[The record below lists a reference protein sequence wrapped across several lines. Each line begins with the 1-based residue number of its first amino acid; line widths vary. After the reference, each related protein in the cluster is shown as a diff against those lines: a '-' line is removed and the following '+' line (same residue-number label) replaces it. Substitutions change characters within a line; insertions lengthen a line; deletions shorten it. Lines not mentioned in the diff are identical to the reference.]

1 MLNDNLKYKKLMSDQ
16 EYLDNGL
23 CWLQG
28 EIDLQKETY
37 KEKYS
42 IKKAETFA
50 IEKLKSFNILEED
63 IKDIINKIKF

>member
-42 IKKAETFA
+42 IKKAKTFA

-63 IKDIINKIKF
+63 IKDIINKITF